1 MVKKPLLPKHTTLWI
16 MQQKGEDSMEF
27 VRIGVIGLG
36 NMGTSH
42 ASYIH
47 NGSVIGA
54 SLGALLEERPKRIQE
69 LKQHYGDTVPLF
81 TNEDAFFESGLIDAV
96 LIATP
101 HYSHPRLAKK
111 AFAAGLHVLCEKPAG
126 VFTSEVREMNEAA
139 SKSGLVFSLMYNQR
153 TKPIYQ
159 KLRELIQ
166 EGELGTIRR
175 MNWIITNWY
184 RSQSYYDSSNWR
196 ATWAGE
202 GGGVLINQCPHQL
215 DLWGWL
221 IDMEPTRIRSFCSF
235 GKYRDIEVEDEVT
248 AYLEYES
255 GATGVFITTTA
266 EAPGTNRLEVTGTKG
281 KVVIEDSQLT
291 FWQLETSEPDFNDSY
306 TGGFGEPKHRLIDVE
321 IVEEATEHQGITQ
334 NFVHAILKGEKLIAP
349 GEDGIYGLTLSNAMQ
364 LSTWIDNWVSLP
376 LNEAEYEKQLTKRV
390 NESKGKKET
399 TETTLDVSGSH

>member
-1 MVKKPLLPKHTTLWI
+1 
-16 MQQKGEDSMEF
+16 MEF
-27 VRIGVIGLG
+27 VRIGIIGLG
-36 NMGTSH
+36 NMGSSH
-42 ASYIH
+42 ALYIQ
-47 NGSVIGA
+47 NGSVAGA
-54 SLGALLEERPKRIQE
+54 SIGALLEERPKRVEE
-69 LKQHYGDTVPLF
+69 LKQHYGDTIPLF
-81 TNEDAFFESGLIDAV
+81 TNEDEFFQSGLIDAV

-139 SKSGLVFSLMYNQR
+139 AKSDLVFSLMYNQR

-159 KLRELIQ
+159 KLRDLIQ
-166 EGELGTIRR
+166 TDELGSIRR

-221 IDMEPTRIRSFCSF
+221 IGMEPKRIRSFCSF

-248 AYLEYES
+248 AYLEYDS

-281 KVVIEDSQLT
+281 KVVIEDETLT
-291 FWQLETSEPDFNDSY
+291 FWQLDTSETEFNNAY
-306 TGGFGEPKHRLIDVE
+306 RGGFGAPKHQIIDVE
-321 IVEEATEHQGITQ
+321 ITEEATDHQGITQ
-334 NFVHAILKGEKLIAP
+334 NFVNAILQGETLIAP
-349 GEDGIYGLTLSNAMQ
+349 GVEGIYGLTLSNAMQ
-364 LSTWIDNWVSLP
+364 LSTWTDNWVSFP
-376 LNEAEYEKQLTKRV
+376 LDEAAYETHLQERIQQS
-390 NESKGKKET
+390 NGKNIAS
-399 TETTLDVSGSH
+399 ETTLDVSSSH

>member
-1 MVKKPLLPKHTTLWI
+1 MDT
-16 MQQKGEDSMEF
+16 
-27 VRIGVIGLG
+27 VRIGIIGLG

-42 ASYIH
+42 ASYLFQNKIE
-47 NGSVIGA
+47 GAIIGA
-54 SLGALLEERPKRIQE
+54 FLEERSGRVAE
-69 LKQHYGDTVPLF
+69 LQRHFDGIPLF
-81 TNEDAFFESGLIDAV
+81 TDEDAFFRSGLFDAV

-101 HYSHPRLAKK
+101 HYSHPRLAQK
-111 AFAAGLHVLCEKPAG
+111 AFAEGYHVLCEKPAG

-139 SKSGLVFSLMYNQR
+139 AESGLVFSLMYNQR

-159 KLRELIQ
+159 TLRKLIHD
-166 EGELGTIRR
+166 GELGSIRR

-221 IDMEPTRIRSFCSF
+221 LQMEPKRLRGFCSF

-248 AYLEYES
+248 AYLEYET

-281 KVVIEDSQLT
+281 KVVIENEELT
-291 FWQLETSEPDFNDSY
+291 FWQLETEEPAFNQSY
-306 TGGFGEPKHRLIDVE
+306 KGGFGSPNSQLIPIEVKED
-321 IVEEATEHQGITQ
+321 ATDHEGITQ
-334 NFVHAILKGEKLIAP
+334 NFVNAIRSGEPLLAP
-349 GEDGIYGLTLSNAMQ
+349 GKEGIYGLTLSNAMQ
-364 LSTWIDNWVSLP
+364 LSTWIDDWVSFP
-376 LNEAEYEKQLTKRV
+376 LDESLYEKELSKRIQQ
-390 NESKGKKET
+390 SQGKNHA

>member
-1 MVKKPLLPKHTTLWI
+1 M
-16 MQQKGEDSMEF
+16 DF

-47 NGSVIGA
+47 KGDITGA
-54 SLGALLEERPKRIQE
+54 RIGALLEERPARVAE
-69 LKQHYGDTVPLF
+69 LKQHYGDTVPIF
-81 TNEDAFFESGLIDAV
+81 ENEDAFFQSGLIDAV

-139 SKSGLVFSLMYNQR
+139 AESGLVFSLMYNQR

-166 EGELGTIRR
+166 ADKLGKIRR
-175 MNWIITNWY
+175 MNWIITDWY
-184 RSQSYYDSSNWR
+184 RSQSYYDSSSWR

-221 IDMEPTRIRSFCSF
+221 IGKEPARIRSFCSF

-248 AYLEYES
+248 AYLEYDD
-255 GATGVFITTTA
+255 GATGVFITTTG

-281 KVVIEDSQLT
+281 KVVIEHEELSY
-291 FWQLETSEPDFNDSY
+291 WQLETSEPEFNQTY
-306 TGGFGEPKHRLIDVE
+306 TGGFGAPKHTQIDVS
-321 IVEEATEHQGITQ
+321 IDQDGNDHKGITQ
-334 NFVHAILKGEKLIAP
+334 NFVDAILHGAPLIAP
-349 GEDGIYGLTLSNAMQ
+349 GQEGIYGLTLSNAMQ
-364 LSTWIDNWVSLP
+364 LSTWTDSWVHLPID
-376 LNEAEYEKQLTKRV
+376 EQAYEQQLKKRIHA
-390 NESKGKKET
+390 STGKKIAA
-399 TETTLDVSGSH
+399 ETTLDVSDSH